1 MLEKNKIIKNLNKLL
16 FSNTNIKFIIFSVV
30 LTFINLIIFQLLNN
44 FFTNI
49 YFFIFIYYVIAIF
62 LKFITYKTIVFGEK
76 LHQAFTKKALKY
88 SILYLFCYF
97 VNVEFLKLVK
107 DYNDIPL
114 VIFQLIFVFFVGI
127 FSYFVIKK
135 TIFKY

>member
-16 FSNTNIKFIIFSVV
+16 FSNTNIKFIIFSGV